1 MPPNNWKVRYT
12 AREPA
17 ALYKN
22 LKNIIIYILVFI
34 CFFPGLFALAGA
46 YQNSKRALIEAK
58 GLYFSQI
65 AAIAATETSKIIEEK
80 LEAISRLAVLPA
92 TKNIIVYPPNKA
104 ASEAEKLRMILSPDI
119 ASEGNIYS
127 IYDSNGAIVF
137 NSSDANSNDY
147 KTGATVDIV
156 NSGQLYISDVVVSKG
171 PGGRHYYID
180 IYAPVLGDYG
190 DNIGS
195 IHARYH
201 VDTLFD
207 VVARVKF
214 GNTGIAVLINSNG
227 EMLVCPACKSQIPK
241 VGERIISVI
250 SAEKAGWKL
259 VREPRFSVK
268 DAMIGYAPVSI
279 KKGNLNSASFGKK
292 KWFLLATQDPSETFG
307 SLDEFYKV
315 IISYCAVVVIF
326 AAGLVFFGFKWILR
340 AQKNYQSEL
349 LLKERAESTRH
360 LLSIFRELMTSP
372 LEELDEWMDESE
384 SEAGAEGRKRGHAKL
399 KKIRNHLQE
408 MNSIVEYLG
417 YYGHK
422 EKMGMEPVE
431 LCRIVDESVAM
442 FDYMFAKKNVVVEV
456 KKPPGPIALKGNAKL
471 LSFVVMNLLLNS
483 VHATKKGG
491 GITIR
496 LEKNNGHAVLAVSD
510 NGEGLSGEDV
520 RKIFDPFYG
529 INNRHKSTGM
539 GLAVTREIVEDH
551 DGEISINSTK
561 GRGTEV
567 TVRLG
572 LL

>member
-1 MPPNNWKVRYT
+1 MPANNWKVRYT

-22 LKNIIIYILVFI
+22 LKNIIAYILVFI

-80 LEAISRLAVLPA
+80 LEAISSLAVLPA
-92 TKNIIVYPPNKA
+92 TKNIIMSPPKKA
-104 ASEAEKLRMILSPDI
+104 ALEAEKLRMVLSHDI
-119 ASEGNIYS
+119 VGEGNIYS

-137 NSSDANSNDY
+137 SSTEANSNDY
-147 KTGATVDIV
+147 KTGATVDLI
-156 NSGQLYISDVVVSKG
+156 NSGQMYVSDVVVSKG

-190 DNIGS
+190 NNIGS

-201 VDTLFD
+201 VDTLFE
-207 VVARVKF
+207 VVERVKF
-214 GNTGIAVLINSNG
+214 DNTGNAVLINSNG
-227 EMLVCPACKSQIPK
+227 EMFVCPTCKTQLPK

-250 SAEKAGWKL
+250 SAVKAGWML
-259 VREPRFSVK
+259 VK
-268 DAMIGYAPVSI
+268 DPSFSGKDAIIGYAPVSI
-279 KKGNLNSASFGKK
+279 KKGNLNPASFGKR
-292 KWFLLATQDPSETFG
+292 KWFLLARQDPSETFG

-315 IISYCAVVVIF
+315 IIGYCAVVVIF
-326 AAGLVFFGFKWILR
+326 AAGFVFLGFNWILR
-340 AQKNYQSEL
+340 AQRNYQSEL
-349 LLKERAESTRH
+349 LLKERAESTRQ
-360 LLSIFRELMTSP
+360 LLSVFRELMTSP
-372 LEELDEWMDESE
+372 LEELDEWMDKSE
-384 SEAGAEGRKRGHAKL
+384 SEAGAEGRKRGNAKL

-417 YYGHK
+417 YYAQK
-422 EKMGMEPVE
+422 EITGMEPVE

-442 FDYMFAKKNVVVEV
+442 FDYMLAKKNVVVEV
-456 KKPPGPIALKGNAKL
+456 KKPHEPIALKGHAKL

-483 VHATKKGG
+483 IHATQKGG

-496 LEKNNGHAVLAVSD
+496 LEKNNGHAVLAVCD

-529 INNRHKSTGM
+529 INNPRKSTGM

-551 DGEISINSTK
+551 HGEISINSTK
-561 GRGTEV
+561 GKGTEV